1 MAIGR
6 ITGPMLF
13 SNLDRQGVN
22 LAIDTN
28 LVYID
33 VGNRRLGVGNT
44 SPGYTLD
51 VNGNAHIGN
60 LFILG
65 NTISSEAGANIAGI
79 VSFSSATN
87 ATSTT
92 TGAVIVSGGTG
103 IQKDLWVGGNIYANT
118 IIASSTSILAINDPL
133 LYLNASNP
141 GTYNYETGFFGRFV
155 GGALNNYQHT
165 GLVRNHTD
173 NYWYVFSNAAEPS
186 GSTINLS
193 NAFIV
198 LDTIKA
204 GGLILANTTPA
215 TSTSTG
221 ALQVTGGVGIQGSL
235 WLTNTNDVSANIG
248 SIFSNFNTLNA
259 NVGAYETT
267 TNANI
272 GTIFNNLNTLNAN
285 VGAYENTTNANIGTQ
300 FNNFNTLTAN
310 VGAYHSYANTQIN
323 SINANLGSYEN
334 TTNANIGSIYNNLNT
349 LTANVGLYENTT
361 NANIGGIFNNFNTL
375 NANVGAYENTTNANI
390 GTQFNNINSINANL
404 GSYQNSTNAN
414 IGTLSSNITTLFSN
428 AATQATTLNSINANI
443 GAYETWANTYI
454 GTNAY
459 GNANVATYLP
469 TYTGNLSPGNLLTS
483 KFYIDTIYSNSSG
496 VITIGISTALGLPI
510 GGNTARPVTP
520 AAGQIRFNSDLNTI
534 EFYAGVGGWM
544 SMNNTITDQQFYGD
558 GINTVFTL
566 NQATTAS
573 GILVSMNGTIQ
584 QPGTAYTVSGNQITF
599 AEIPQTSD
607 LIDIRFIASAT
618 TAIYDNI
625 NIDSAAILV
634 VKGANTIVDSF
645 STTTTRSVKYTISS
659 TTPYDAHMAEVH
671 VIQFGGSVL
680 LTSYGVLN
688 TGANTITYYANVN
701 GSTVNLLA
709 NSTTSSQVR
718 IQRIY
723 FNN

>member
-79 VSFSSATN
+79 VSFSGTTN

-118 IIASSTSILAINDPL
+118 IVASSTSILAINDPL

-165 GLVRNHTD
+165 GFVRNHTD

-186 GSTINLS
+186 GSTVNLS

-198 LDTIKA
+198 LDTIKS

-215 TSTSTG
+215 TSTSSG
-221 ALQVTGGVGIQGSL
+221 ALQVAGGVGIQGSL

-248 SIFSNFNTLNA
+248 SITTSLQTLNA
-259 NVGAYETT
+259 NVGAYQNTTNANIGAYENT

-285 VGAYENTTNANIGTQ
+285 VGSYENATNANIGTQ
-300 FNNFNTLTAN
+300 FN
-310 VGAYHSYANTQIN
+310 
-323 SINANLGSYEN
+323 SI
-334 TTNANIGSIYNNLNT
+334 
-349 LTANVGLYENTT
+349 
-361 NANIGGIFNNFNTL
+361 
-375 NANVGAYENTTNANI
+375 
-390 GTQFNNINSINANL
+390 
-404 GSYQNSTNAN
+404 
-414 IGTLSSNITTLFSN
+414 
-428 AATQATTLNSINANI
+428 NSINANI
-443 GAYETWANTYI
+443 GAYELWA
-454 GTNAY
+454 
-459 GNANVATYLP
+459 NANVGTITTTVNTFNANLGAYQIYANANAASQQTQINTLAGSLNYSNTNVAAYLP
-469 TYTGNLSPGNLLTS
+469 TYTGNLYPGNLLTS
-483 KFYIDTIYSNSSG
+483 GLYIGSLHIDTLYSNSTG
-496 VITIGISTALGLPI
+496 VVTIGISTALGLPI
-510 GGNTARPVTP
+510 GGNTARPASP

-534 EFYAGVGGWM
+534 EFYAGVGGWL

-558 GINTVFTL
+558 GTNSVFTL
-566 NQATTAS
+566 NQTTTAS

-599 AEIPQTSD
+599 AEVPQTSD
-607 LIDIRFIASAT
+607 LIDVRFIASAT

-625 NIDSAAILV
+625 NIDSAPIQVIL
-634 VKGANTIVDSF
+634 GANTIIDSF
-645 STTTTRSVKYTISS
+645 STTATRSVKYTISS
-659 TTPYDAHMAEVH
+659 TSPFDAHMAEVH
-671 VIQFGGSVL
+671 VTQFGGKVF

-688 TGANTITYYANVN
+688 TGGNTITYYANVN

-709 NSTTSSQVR
+709 NGTTSSQVR
-718 IQRIY
+718 LQRIY
-723 FNN
+723 FNT